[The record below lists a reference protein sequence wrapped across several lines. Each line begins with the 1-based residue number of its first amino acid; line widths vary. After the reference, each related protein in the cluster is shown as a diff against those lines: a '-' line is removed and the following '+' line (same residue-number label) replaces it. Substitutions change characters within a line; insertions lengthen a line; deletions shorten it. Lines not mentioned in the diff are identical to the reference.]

1 LNKKG
6 PNVPKENVFDY
17 NDAMLE
23 AAIDQAVAAERER
36 CANLVPTNWCDA
48 LLTGKDAPKHPLDN
62 RGVEA
67 LLRGI
72 QDRIRNSQ

>member
-1 LNKKG
+1 M
-6 PNVPKENVFDY
+6 PKENPFDY

-36 CANLVPTNWCDA
+36 CAKLVPTNWCDD
-48 LLTGKDAPKHPLDN
+48 LLPGKDAPKGPLDN
-62 RGVEA
+62 HGVEK

-72 QDRIRNSQ
+72 QDRIRNHEG